1 MYCTRKKSYAVY
13 IDSANAI
20 KYKNGEKIN
29 QYIQKAKKEVSE
41 KDLGDFYLKTIQIY
55 IDINHFDEA
64 LEYCTQAHNI
74 FSERKDLENL
84 AKVNSF
90 FAFIY
95 AQLNDPQRAIKYYK
109 RTLGFYQHKNNKA
122 GIIKS
127 LNNLGNAYF
136 TLSKYDSSQY
146 YFQKSQVIFKDY
158 NDPTLKAFVMSNL
171 GKLFFSKNNT
181 LSLKNIYWKQKI
193 F

>member
-1 MYCTRKKSYAVY
+1 M
-13 IDSANAI
+13 DSANAL
-20 KYKNGEKIN
+20 KYKDVEKTN
-29 QYIQKAKKEVSE
+29 LYIQKAKKIASE
-41 KDLGDFYLKTIQIY
+41 KDLEDFYLKTIQIY

-64 LEYCTQAHNI
+64 LEYCTKAHEV
-74 FSERKDLENL
+74 FTEKKDLVKL

-109 RTLGFYQHKNNKA
+109 IALGFYEKKNDKA
-122 GIIKS
+122 GMIKG

-158 NDPTLKAFVMSNL
+158 DDPILKAFVMSNL
-171 GKLFFSKNNT
+171 GKLFLVKNNLRNQKT
-181 LSLKNIYWKQKI
+181 ICWRLKI